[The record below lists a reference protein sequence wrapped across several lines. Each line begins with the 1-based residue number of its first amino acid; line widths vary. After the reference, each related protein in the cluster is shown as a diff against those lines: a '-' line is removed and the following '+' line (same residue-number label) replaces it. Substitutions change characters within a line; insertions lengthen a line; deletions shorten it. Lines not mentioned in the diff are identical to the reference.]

1 MEVELN
7 LKVLVNALLKHLIII
22 LAVVLIVSLAVGIY
36 TAFFVAPV
44 YTASTTSLVMVDDL
58 NATQNSNIS
67 TTINIMS
74 TYARSVLSDKTMKF
88 VSDYIKNQEYT
99 PQVITSLT
107 TATYDSGGII
117 LYITAMGTTPENAQ
131 LLANA
136 VTEAAQR
143 TVDIASLQVINSAQ
157 LPSSPSSPSLVTNV
171 FLAAVISF
179 VLAYGICLVI
189 DLYNTKIVSESQLS
203 TSLGLPVIGVIPVV
217 DFSDERIEYVNSS
230 EGVHDAE

>member
-1 MEVELN
+1 M
-7 LKVLVNALLKHLIII
+7 
-22 LAVVLIVSLAVGIY
+22 
-36 TAFFVAPV
+36 
-44 YTASTTSLVMVDDL
+44 
-58 NATQNSNIS
+58 
-67 TTINIMS
+67 
-74 TYARSVLSDKTMKF
+74 
-88 VSDYIKNQEYT
+88 
-99 PQVITSLT
+99 
-107 TATYDSGGII
+107 
-117 LYITAMGTTPENAQ
+117 
-131 LLANA
+131 LANA